1 MNDFRRRHE
10 TEGQVR
16 GGKGGGARMKNTQ
29 QMRREFSHKV
39 KESLESIHAA
49 EMEALKANQELAFDT
64 ERRALQATAESDK
77 AAALAFAN
85 DSWQARLEQETGKL
99 QQLQKKTR
107 DDMEAFYQNELKVQ
121 LDKQRVRMEEF
132 YDKQNN
138 EEEDKRQKDRAG
150 EAAGGGVG
158 AEGVQRVLEKLGERV
173 AGKAAGPMGR
183 LRQVRMFYC
192 SVGFLHCPFLSFR
205 V

>member
-1 MNDFRRRHE
+1 M
-10 TEGQVR
+10 
-16 GGKGGGARMKNTQ
+16 
-29 QMRREFSHKV
+29 
-39 KESLESIHAA
+39 
-49 EMEALKANQELAFDT
+49 
-64 ERRALQATAESDK
+64 
-77 AAALAFAN
+77 
-85 DSWQARLEQETGKL
+85 EQETGKL

-121 LDKQRVRMEEF
+121 LDEQGVRMEEF

-192 SVGFLHCPFLSFR
+192 SVGFLHCPFLSIR